1 VKFPTKVELINI
13 KANDGE
19 REIPGGSLISI
30 FGDKQLG
37 HDLALGLMRLEQTT
51 MHLPDSLHDLRLKL
65 DAELVGDPQSRKY
78 IKRQRDGE

>member
-1 VKFPTKVELINI
+1 MKFPTKVELVNV
-13 KANDGE
+13 AVGD
-19 REIPGGSLISI
+19 PAQPHGSLISI

-78 IKRQRDGE
+78 RQRQQDGES